1 MRTSNAMPHANRL
14 LTAEE
19 FGDLDLED
27 GYRYEL
33 VDGRVERVSPAKWR
47 HGQIA
52 TRILF
57 ALEAHARAHHLGETV
72 IPTGF
77 TLSRQPDTV
86 REPDVA
92 FIRSDCIPTEGLP
105 DAFWPGAPDLAVE
118 VLSSSDRRGRIQ
130 RKLDDYLSRGVTLVW
145 VVDPKKQTV
154 TAYRRLSPP
163 VVSGLDDTLEAPDL
177 LPGFS
182 VAVRDV
188 FA

>member
-1 MRTSNAMPHANRL
+1 MRTSNAMPNANRL

-19 FGDLDLED
+19 FADLDLED

-47 HGQIA
+47 HGQMA

-57 ALEAHARAHHLGETV
+57 ALEAHGRANRSGETV
-72 IPTGF
+72 LPTGF
-77 TLSRQPDTV
+77 TLARLPDTV

-92 FIRSDCIPTEGLP
+92 FIRRERLPAEGLP
-105 DAFWPGAPDLAVE
+105 DAFWQGAPDLVVE

-130 RKLDDYLSRGVTLVW
+130 RKLDDYLSHGVTLAW

-154 TAYRRLSPP
+154 TAYRPLTPA
-163 VVSGLDDTLEAPDL
+163 VVNGLDDTLDAEDL
-177 LPGFS
+177 LPGFRLP
-182 VAVRDV
+182 VRTI
-188 FA
+188 FG